1 MDDRASRPIRALDKH
16 LRDGRHLTIDLIPRH
31 DGGYW
36 MHALLDGEVTA
47 DRFLTKPERNSSPV
61 PGLPHTIT
69 VQFTE
74 HNPETGWNRLV
85 RRPVGLTEAEADG
98 IDAAIREWRERPGR
112 LAREAAPQAPTW
124 QIRGLTYPVSAG
136 TVLEGVGPVPVMV
149 LSYDERW
156 IEEDGRSF
164 NLDAEEGCLYDATV
178 RALTDQERAEQ
189 AEKNERDT
197 LVSRAYAAAVESTA
211 AGLFGWSGGIHEDE
225 VPADA
230 VRVEGA
236 PDGKTLHLGRA
247 CILVMTED
255 AIYAR
260 TIAGSVITDSTYR
273 HPLTPKRTKVF
284 KTLYAASDRGHLHIP

>member
-1 MDDRASRPIRALDKH
+1 
-16 LRDGRHLTIDLIPRH
+16 
-31 DGGYW
+31 
-36 MHALLDGEVTA
+36 MHARLDGQVTC
-47 DRFLTKPERNSSPV
+47 DRFQTYIERSSSPV
-61 PGLPHTIT
+61 PGLPHTIN
-69 VQFTE
+69 VEFTE
-74 HNPETGWNRLV
+74 HNPATGWNRLV
-85 RRPVGLTEAEADG
+85 RRPVGLTGAEADG
-98 IDAAIREWRERPGR
+98 IEAAVREWRERPGR

-178 RALTDQERAEQ
+178 RALTDQERDEQ
-189 AEKNERDT
+189 AEKNERAARFA
-197 LVSRAYAAAVESTA
+197 RAYAAATESTA
-211 AGLFGWSGGIHEDE
+211 AGLFGWSGGIYEDE

-230 VRVEGA
+230 VRDTA
-236 PDGKTLHLGRA
+236 SPDGKTLFLGGARV
-247 CILVMTED
+247 LTMTDD

-273 HPLTPKRTKVF
+273 HPLTPERTEVF
-284 KTLYAASDRGHLHIP
+284 ETLYAASDRGHLHAW